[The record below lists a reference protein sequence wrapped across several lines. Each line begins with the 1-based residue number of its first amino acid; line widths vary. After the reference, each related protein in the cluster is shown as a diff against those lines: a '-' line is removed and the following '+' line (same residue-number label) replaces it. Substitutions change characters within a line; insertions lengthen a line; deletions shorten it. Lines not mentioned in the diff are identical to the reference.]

1 MNELQIIS
9 YNVNGIRSAISKGL
23 IDWIQQTNYDI
34 YLFQEIK
41 ANELDIPKELFEN
54 IGYECHFFSAQK
66 KGYSGVG
73 VVTKI
78 KPNNVIKGMDIPKF
92 DFEGRLI
99 RFDYQDITF
108 INSYFPSGSSGDE
121 RQAIKMEYLE
131 AFYMYIQELKKEKKK
146 IIISGDYN
154 ICHQAIDIHDPKG
167 NKDSSGFL
175 PEERDWMTSYFDNG
189 FIDTFR
195 HFNKEE
201 KAQYSWWSFRANA
214 RNNNKGWRIDYHV
227 ATKELEPQL
236 LEANILM
243 DVKHSDHCPIY
254 LKIKV

>member
-1 MNELQIIS
+1 MDTIELVS

-23 IDWIQQTNYDI
+23 IDWIQQTNFDI

-41 ANELDIPKELFEN
+41 ANEADIPKELFEA

-73 VVTKI
+73 VVTKM
-78 KPNNVIKGMDIPKF
+78 KPQNVVRGMQIPKH
-92 DFEGRLI
+92 DGEGRLI
-99 RFDYQDITF
+99 RFDIGDITF
-108 INSYFPSGSSGDE
+108 INSYFPSGSSGEE
-121 RQAIKMEYLE
+121 RQSVKMEYLDDY
-131 AFYMYIQELKKEKKK
+131 FNYIHELKKEKKK

-154 ICHQAIDIHDPKG
+154 ICHEAIDIHDPKG

-175 PEERDWMTSYFDNG
+175 PEERAWMTKYFDSG

-195 HFNKEE
+195 HFHKEE

-227 ATKELEPQL
+227 ATKELEEQL
-236 LEANILM
+236 LDAQIFM

>member
-1 MNELQIIS
+1 METIEMVS

-23 IDWIQQTNYDI
+23 VEWIQQTNYDI

-41 ANELDIPKELFEN
+41 ANEADIPKELFEA

-73 VVTKI
+73 VITKI
-78 KPNNVIKGMDIPKF
+78 KPQNVIKGMQIPKY
-92 DFEGRLI
+92 DAEGRLMRI
-99 RFDYQDITF
+99 DIGELTI

-121 RQAIKMEYLE
+121 RQSVKMEYLS
-131 AFYMYIQELKKEKKK
+131 AYYDYIHELRKEKKK

-154 ICHQAIDIHDPKG
+154 ICHEAIDIHDPKG

-175 PEERDWMTSYFDNG
+175 PEERAWMTNYFGSG

-195 HFNKEE
+195 HFHKDV
-201 KAQYSWWSFRANA
+201 KDKYSWWSFRANA
-214 RNNNKGWRIDYHV
+214 RNNNKGWRIDYHI
-227 ATKELEPQL
+227 ATKELEEQL
-236 LEANILM
+236 LDAEIFM

-254 LKIKV
+254 LKIRL